1 MNLKQ
6 FVLASEQ
13 SNAAIKHRA
22 LVKASVKKAKV
33 KAGLLNI
40 GGFVIYMLA
49 AITIMAIAQKVW
61 GV

>member
-22 LVKASVKKAKV
+22 SVKKAKV
-33 KAGLLNI
+33 KAGLLTI

-49 AITIMAIAQKVW
+49 VITMMAIAQKVW

>member
-22 LVKASVKKAKV
+22 LVKKAKV
-33 KAGLLNI
+33 KAGLLTI
-40 GGFVIYMLA
+40 SGFVVYMLA
-49 AITIMAIAQKVW
+49 AIITMAACQKAFGLV
-61 GV
+61 

>member
-22 LVKASVKKAKV
+22 LVKKAKV
-33 KAGLLNI
+33 KAGLLTI
-40 GGFVIYMLA
+40 GGFVIYMLS
-49 AITIMAIAQKVW
+49 TIVMMAIAQKVW

>member
-22 LVKASVKKAKV
+22 LVKKAKV

-49 AITIMAIAQKVW
+49 AITMMAIAQKVW

>member
-22 LVKASVKKAKV
+22 LVKKAKV
-33 KAGLLNI
+33 KAGLLTI

-49 AITIMAIAQKVW
+49 AITMMAIAQ